1 MTDDDRKRPDSTESA
16 HANLSQAVCEDGIL
30 LTQYV
35 NRQTCISVNVKF
47 FFFSMKHM
55 KESKG
60 EYFHSLNTLKLNFY
74 NFKTLFFLHNYELN
88 I

>member
-35 NRQTCISVNVKF
+35 NRQTCISVNEKYFIF
-47 FFFSMKHM
+47 F
-55 KESKG
+55 
-60 EYFHSLNTLKLNFY
+60 
-74 NFKTLFFLHNYELN
+74 YETHER
-88 I
+88 IEGSIFIH